1 MITYLMVGIPGSGK
15 STTAKQ
21 LQAKYG
27 GIICSADDYFTMKDG
42 TYHYV
47 PEQIRDAHESCRESF
62 YIHTHKFQTIRERAY
77 IYSSAIVDNTNVK
90 FKDMSYYISESFKSG
105 RKVII
110 VEPDSEWKYNVEECT
125 KRNVH
130 GVPSHIIQRMH
141 ESLMYT
147 KSHVFPILEAI
158 GVEFVVGVP

>member
-47 PEQIRDAHESCRESF
+47 HEQIRDAHNSCKESF
-62 YIHTHKFQTIRERAY
+62 YIHAHKHVQNPI
-77 IYSSAIVDNTNVK
+77 IVDNTNVK

-130 GVPSHIIQRMH
+130 DVPSHVIQRMH
-141 ESLMYT
+141 ESLIYT
-147 KSHVFPILEAI
+147 KSHIFPILEAL